1 MSAFEIV
8 SPVDGRVFA
17 SRRYADPAV
26 IDAAA
31 QRAERAFPLWSST
44 SIAERC
50 DLVDAFVKQL
60 EARRDLIADAV
71 TWQMGRPRTQ
81 ADELGRLRAVTDATI
96 RQTPDWLAPR
106 RIDVGDGIVRYVTHD
121 AIGPCLSICAWN
133 YPVAMLATLIIHP
146 LLAGNVVL
154 LKHAPQTAVIGDFVN
169 EAALAAGL
177 PEGVL
182 AALDMT
188 HSDCEALIASG
199 RFPLVQ
205 FIGSTRGG
213 RAVAAAAGKAMA
225 RVGLELG
232 GSDPAYIRHDA
243 NVDAI
248 VADLVEGCFGNS
260 GQSCCS
266 VERLYVH
273 ASIHDRFVEALTQ
286 AAKVVSVGHSFE
298 SPGYIGP
305 VISREAAARI
315 RGLISDAVAHGARET
330 LPVGTSS
337 LASDTSAYVEPRIL
351 TKVDHGMRLM
361 RHEVFGPVASIM
373 KVDSDEQ
380 AIALMNDSDYGLS
393 ASIWSADVE
402 RAIALGQRVQSGT
415 FYVNRCDHSDLN
427 LPWGGV
433 KQSGIGRSYALEGF
447 AELTAPRAWHVRQPR
462 G

>member
-1 MSAFEIV
+1 MNTFEIV

-17 SRRYADPAV
+17 SRRYADSAA
-26 IDAAA
+26 IDAVA
-31 QRAERAFPLWSST
+31 QRAEQAFPLWSAT

-50 DLVDAFVKQL
+50 RLVDAFVKRL

-71 TWQMGRPRTQ
+71 SWQMGRPRTQ
-81 ADELGRLRAVTDATI
+81 ADELGRLRTVTDAAI
-96 RQTPDWLAPR
+96 RQVPEWLDPR
-106 RIDVGDGIVRYVTHD
+106 RINVGDGIVRYVTHD

-146 LLAGNVVL
+146 LLVGNVVL

-169 EAALAAGL
+169 EAAAEAGL
-177 PEGVL
+177 PEGVM

-188 HSDCEALIASG
+188 HADCEALIHSG

-213 RAVAAAAGKAMA
+213 RAVAAAAGKAMV

-232 GSDPAYIRHDA
+232 GSDPAYIRND
-243 NVDAI
+243 VEIDAI
-248 VADLVEGCFGNS
+248 VGDLVEGCFGNA

-273 ASIHDRFVEALTQ
+273 SDIHDRFVAALREAT
-286 AAKVVSVGHSFE
+286 KVVSVGHPIE

-305 VISREAAARI
+305 VVSREAARRI
-315 RGLISDAVAHGARET
+315 RGVISEAITRGAREI
-330 LPVGTSS
+330 LPIGTSP
-337 LASDTSAYVEPRIL
+337 LAGNDSAYVEPRIL
-351 TKVDHGMRLM
+351 TSVDHEMPLM
-361 RHEVFGPVASIM
+361 RQELFGPVVSIM

-380 AIALMNDSDYGLS
+380 AIALMNDSDFGLS
-393 ASIWSADVE
+393 ASIWSADLD
-402 RAIALGQRVQSGT
+402 RAVALGRQVQAGT
-415 FYVNRCDHSDLN
+415 FYVNRCDHADLN

-433 KQSGIGRSYALEGF
+433 KQSGIGRSYALEGI
-447 AELTAPRAWHVRQPR
+447 AELTAPRAWHVRQPPR
-462 G
+462 